1 MNDKQVMVDRE
12 FKEHFKK
19 VDNLVAYYMDN
30 MENEL
35 GTIQEALEH
44 FFADLST
51 IDLDR
56 VVAELARKRNKTLNL
71 WNS

>member
-1 MNDKQVMVDRE
+1 MNE
-12 FKEHFKK
+12 IELKEHFKK

-44 FFADLST
+44 LFADLST

-56 VVAELARKRNKTLNL
+56 VAAEIARKRNKTLNL